1 MIWAMHGHVHMSLAT
16 MEKYL
21 YPTLYLMRYLHD
33 RGGKDLPGGI
43 ESMITHSFFTQG
55 QLLPQSR
62 TEHDISVLRNTVFS
76 TGEDLHFQMQ
86 DNKEI
91 AEGLCTQMRNSLKR
105 LKEANTL
112 PSWNDLVDEGQE
124 KLDKRQ
130 EDIDSLLKLHMDQAT
145 RDYHTFKLDKERL
158 ILYAH
163 LSQQQAIQVLELNGK
178 LAESMDKSKLLIEQ
192 TLGDKISAV
201 NANMSTAIGSMS

>member
-1 MIWAMHGHVHMSLAT
+1 MHGHVHMSLAT